1 MGDPAMEWRYYWNWN
16 GLSFLVT
23 LLVSL
28 FIYFLPSLIAFARRH
43 VQAAPIFIL
52 NLFFGWTVIAW
63 VGCLA
68 WAVSANTRRTTTG

>member
-1 MGDPAMEWRYYWNWN
+1 MEWHYYWSWN
-16 GLSFLVT
+16 GLSFIVM

-28 FIYFLPSLIAFARRH
+28 LIYFLPSIVAFARQH

-52 NLFFGWTVIAW
+52 NLFFGWTIVGW

-68 WAVSANTRRTTTG
+68 WAVSANTRRFQE